1 MSIPSTGISHSELH
15 GQRPL
20 TVTVKTARKLSGLG
34 YTKIWELIKDQ
45 KLTTVSVGRRRL
57 IIYASLEQLL
67 SPEADA

>member
-1 MSIPSTGISHSELH
+1 MSIPSIGLSRGELH

-20 TVTVKTARKLSGLG
+20 TVTVETARKLSGLG
-34 YTKIWELIKDQ
+34 HTKIWELIKDR
-45 KLTTVSVGRRRL
+45 KLATVSVGRRRL